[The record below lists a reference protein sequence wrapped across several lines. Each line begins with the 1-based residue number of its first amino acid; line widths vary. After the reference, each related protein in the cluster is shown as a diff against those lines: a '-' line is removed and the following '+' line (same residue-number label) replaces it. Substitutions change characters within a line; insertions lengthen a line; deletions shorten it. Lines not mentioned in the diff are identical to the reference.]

1 MALAGLHCVPGLVA
15 LLVRTH
21 RIYEQERQQLW
32 VTVHELKVPIPPRH
46 RVVVLIDHLDQ
57 ATVAALRYARTL
69 RPTSTIALHCCGG
82 SRAGRGA
89 AAAVGRDRIPFDL
102 EVIESPQRDL
112 IGDVVRYVTRMAAEP
127 GTEVTV
133 LLPSRRYDK
142 PWHLLLHDFTSW
154 RLARRLSHSPHVNVT
169 IVPFRYTDAGRG

>member
-1 MALAGLHCVPGLVA
+1 VA

-69 RPTSTIALHCCGG
+69 RPTSTIALHV
-82 SRAGRGA
+82 AVDPVQA
-89 AAAVGRDRIPFDL
+89 AELQRQWAETGIPFDL

-142 PWHLLLHDFTSW
+142 PCISCSMT
-154 RLARRLSHSPHVNVT
+154 SPHGAWLAG
-169 IVPFRYTDAGRG
+169 FRTRPTSM